1 MKITYVIS
9 TIKSWN
15 IDAALEL
22 QKNDL
27 DHNWVIISDKK
38 DLTTESLKELNP
50 RYIFFPH
57 WSWIIPEDIFST
69 YECVVFHMT
78 DLPYGRG
85 GSPLQNLI
93 VRGHDKTFVSAIR
106 VVREMDAGDVY
117 MKQPVSLAG
126 TADDILQRVSKCSF
140 EMIKEIIVS
149 EPVPSPQVGDVP
161 EFKRRKPEEGSLAP
175 LASLQEVYNHIRM
188 LDGEGYP
195 RAFLETEH
203 MRFEFE
209 DAEITN
215 EKLVARVTIKKKI

>member
-149 EPVPSPQVGDVP
+149 EPVPSPQVGDVT